1 MTPIKCSHCGK
12 DIHPKVFSV
21 HLRSHHGVDFYE
33 YVCQH
38 LDDFRRLNWTKCEV
52 CGKVT
57 KSYAKKGATCSYEC
71 SARLRESW
79 TGDKAPRFG
88 AVLSAETREK
98 ISESNRRPNPAIRG
112 KNNPACRSEVRE
124 KISRTRIEKG
134 VARGEKNGMFGKT
147 HTPEAIEKIMTHRPM
162 NRLEK
167 MVADELDRLGIKYT
181 FQFFIHD
188 GNVCKSYDFKI
199 KDSPTILEVDGD
211 FWHGNP
217 DTKYHHI
224 EVESTHQNDILKEKM
239 AADRGYTVIRL
250 WESDIKKD
258 ITIVG
263 ERLKG

>member
-21 HLRSHHGVDFYE
+21 HLRSHHDVDFYE

-38 LDDFRRLNWTKCEV
+38 LDDFRQFGWDHCVV
-52 CGKVT
+52 CNKVT
-57 KSYAKKGATCSYEC
+57 KTKSKTDGGATCSREC
-71 SARLRESW
+71 MGKLRETW
-79 TGDKAPRFG
+79 IGDKSPRFG
-88 AVLSAETREK
+88 VVLSDETRLK
-98 ISESNRRPNPAIRG
+98 ISVANKGNASFLGKTHSEEAKRKMSDTRIRRGLSLGP
-112 KNNPACRSEVRE
+112 NNP
-124 KISRTRIEKG
+124 
-134 VARGEKNGMFGKT
+134 MFGKT
-147 HTPEAIEKIMTHRPM
+147 HTPEAIQKIMTHRPM

-167 MVADELDRLGIKYT
+167 KVADELDRLGIKYT

-199 KDSPTILEVDGD
+199 KDSPIILEVDGD

-224 EVESTHQNDILKEKM
+224 EVESTHRNDILKEKM
-239 AADRGYTVIRL
+239 ASERGYIVRRL

-258 ITIVG
+258 ISVVG
-263 ERLKG
+263 ECLKG